1 MSLFVKI
8 CGITSLA
15 DANCAIEAGADALG
29 FIFFRR
35 SPRYIEPK
43 DAAKI
48 ASEILAPVLKIGVF
62 VDENPETMQEIAR
75 QCGLDR
81 LQLHGSESRETCV
94 SLQTP
99 VIKAF
104 RIQDQNSLVSLRD
117 YKVWAFLLDSYIAGQ
132 LGGTGA
138 KFNWD
143 LAVQAKTFGTPIILA
158 GGLNPENVADA
169 VAKVSPFGV
178 DVSSGVESAPG
189 KKDHAK
195 VREFIRRAK
204 VEARAATE

>member
-15 DANCAIEAGADALG
+15 DAECAIEAGADALG
-29 FIFFRR
+29 FIFFRK
-35 SPRYIEPK
+35 SPRCIQP
-43 DAAKI
+43 DAAVTIAAKI
-48 ASEILAPVLKIGVF
+48 PQSVLKVGVF
-62 VDENPETMQEIAR
+62 VDEDLDMMQDIAR

-81 LQLHGSESRETCV
+81 LQLHGNESIETCAA
-94 SLQTP
+94 LRTP

-104 RIQDQNSLVSLRD
+104 RIQDQSSLIPLRN
-117 YKVWAFLLDSYIAGQ
+117 YKVAAFLLDSYVAGQ

-143 LAVQAKTFGTPIILA
+143 LAIHAKTFGTPIILA
-158 GGLNPENVADA
+158 GGLTPENVADA
-169 VAKVSPFGV
+169 VAKVHPYGV

-195 VREFIRRAK
+195 VREFVRRAK
-204 VEARAATE
+204 AD